1 MAPSDTKGS
10 SHHRRGYVYA
20 LLAVVTCPC
29 HLPIFA
35 VLLSGSAM
43 GAFLSDHFGTAL
55 TTFSLL
61 FIFSLAAA
69 LRVLRGTQT
78 HGN

>member
-1 MAPSDTKGS
+1 MTTHRAELSRN
-10 SHHRRGYVYA
+10 RRGYVYV

-35 VLLSGSAM
+35 VLLSGSAV

-55 TTFSLL
+55 TIFSVL
-61 FIFSLAAA
+61 FIFSLVAAV
-69 LRVLRGTQT
+69 RVLRGKQA
-78 HGN
+78 HDN